1 MHEPMIQLALDTTGL
16 SAFVSDGELNEY
28 TAALAGVRKSIYE
41 QTGPGREFLGWVHL
55 PSRCGE
61 DLLDRMETDAAHIG
75 RRSDWVVVVGI
86 GGSYLGTRAVA
97 HALSPATALPCTLPC
112 KPDVSAPR
120 QRPHLVYAGHHLD
133 APYMRL
139 LLERLD
145 EVDYSLIVV
154 SKSGTTT
161 EPAIAFRLLKKHLI
175 EKYGRKDAASRIH
188 VVTDAARGALK
199 RMAEGEG
206 YPAYVIPD
214 DVGGRYSVLSPV
226 GLLPLAA
233 GGFDIRALIQGA
245 LDMER
250 HLLADPSLEGN
261 PALMYAAIR
270 NLLYKKGKTIEILA
284 TYTPSLFYLAEWWK
298 QLYGE
303 SEGKNHRG
311 IFPAAAGFTT
321 DLHSLGQYIQ
331 EGLRTLFETHLLVG
345 RTGMGMPIPH
355 DPDDA
360 DGLNYLAGRCMSEV
374 NARAADGTMAAH
386 VEGGVPVLGIRL
398 PDLTE
403 RSLGE
408 TLYFFEMACA
418 LSGYLLGVNPFDQ
431 PGVEAYKQKMFSL
444 LGKPGS

>member
-1 MHEPMIQLALDTTGL
+1 MIQLALDTTGL
-16 SAFVSDGELNEY
+16 SAFVSDGELNDY
-28 TAALAGVRKSIYE
+28 TAALSAARQSIYE

-55 PSRCGE
+55 PSRCEE
-61 DLLDRMETDAAHIG
+61 DLLDRIEQGADHIR

-86 GGSYLGTRAVA
+86 GGSYLGTRAIA
-97 HALSPATALPCTLPC
+97 QALSPEEALPCALPC
-112 KPDVSAPR
+112 EPAASARSP
-120 QRPHLVYAGHHLD
+120 RPHLVYAGHHLD

-139 LLERLD
+139 LLERLNG
-145 EVDYSLIVV
+145 VDYNLVV
-154 SKSGTTT
+154 ISKSGTTT
-161 EPAIAFRLLKKHLI
+161 EPAIAFRLLKKHLE
-175 EKYGRKDAASRIH
+175 EKYGRQEAASRIY

-199 RMAEGEG
+199 RLAEGEG

-233 GGFDIRALIQGA
+233 GGFDIRALMGGA
-245 LDMER
+245 RDMEE

-261 PALMYAAIR
+261 PALLYAAIR
-270 NLLYKKGKTIEILA
+270 NLLYKKGKTTEILA
-284 TYTPSLFYLAEWWK
+284 TYTPSLFYLSEWWK

-331 EGLRTLFETHLLVG
+331 EGLRNLFETHLLVTRPG
-345 RTGMGMPIPH
+345 LGMPIPH

-374 NARAADGTMAAH
+374 NARAAEGTMAAH

-398 PDLTE
+398 QELTE